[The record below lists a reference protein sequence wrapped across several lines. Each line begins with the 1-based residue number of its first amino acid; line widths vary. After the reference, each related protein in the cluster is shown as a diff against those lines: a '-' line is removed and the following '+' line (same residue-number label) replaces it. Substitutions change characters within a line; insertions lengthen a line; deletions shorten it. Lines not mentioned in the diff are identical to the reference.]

1 MMEKQKNNP
10 FRVPEG
16 YFETFQDRL
25 ADRIRLEE
33 AEPVPVKRL
42 DRRRILLAVA
52 AAVAALALITIPLT
66 RMLTPETWSE
76 DSFVEIALLEG
87 AGFFTSDYELAAY
100 LEEAESSMDDENAYL
115 HQAIEYLASADVEM
129 DLIFE

>member
-10 FRVPEG
+10 FSVPEG

-33 AEPVPVKRL
+33 AEQVPVKRL
-42 DRRRILLAVA
+42 VSRRILLAVA

-66 RMLTPETWSE
+66 RMQTPETWSDE
-76 DSFVEIALLEG
+76 SFVEIALLEG

-100 LEEAESSMDDENAYL
+100 LAESESSMDDEDAYL
-115 HQAIEYLASADVEM
+115 NQAIEYLASADVGM

>member
-1 MMEKQKNNP
+1 MMEKKKNNP
-10 FRVPEG
+10 FKVPEG

-25 ADRIRLEE
+25 TDRIRLEE

-100 LEEAESSMDDENAYL
+100 LEVAESSMDDENAYL
-115 HQAIEYLASADVEM
+115 HQAIEYLASADVGM

>member
-1 MMEKQKNNP
+1 MEKQKTNP

-33 AEPVPVKRL
+33 AEQVPVKRL
-42 DRRRILLAVA
+42 GSRRIILAVA

-66 RMLTPETWSE
+66 RMLTPETWSDE
-76 DSFVEIALLEG
+76 SFVEIALLDD
-87 AGFFTSDYELAAY
+87 AGLFTSDYELAAY
-100 LEEAESSMDDENAYL
+100 LEESESLMDDEDAYL
-115 HQAIEYLASADVEM
+115 SQAIEYLASADVGM

>member
-1 MMEKQKNNP
+1 MEKQKTNP

-16 YFETFQDRL
+16 YFETFQDKL

-33 AEPVPVKRL
+33 AEPVPEKRL

-66 RMLTPETWSE
+66 RMQTPERWTDE
-76 DSFVEIALLEG
+76 SFVEIALLEG
-87 AGFFTSDYELAAY
+87 AGLFNSDYELAAY
-100 LEEAESSMDDENAYL
+100 LEESESLMDDEDAYL
-115 HQAIEYLASADVEM
+115 NQAIEYLASADVGM

>member
-1 MMEKQKNNP
+1 MMEKKKNNP

-25 ADRIRLEE
+25 TDRIRLEE
-33 AEPVPVKRL
+33 AEPVPVKKL

-66 RMLTPETWSE
+66 RMLTPEAWSDE
-76 DSFVEIALLEG
+76 SFVEIALLEG
-87 AGFFTSDYELAAY
+87 AGFFTSDYELAVY
-100 LEEAESSMDDENAYL
+100 LEESESLMDDEDAYL
-115 HQAIEYLASADVEM
+115 HQAIEYLASANVEM

>member
-1 MMEKQKNNP
+1 MEKQKNNP

-33 AEPVPVKRL
+33 AEQVPVKRL
-42 DRRRILLAVA
+42 VSRRILLAVA
-52 AAVAALALITIPLT
+52 AAVASLALITIPLT
-66 RMLTPETWSE
+66 RMQTPNTLSDE
-76 DSFVEIALLEG
+76 SFVEIALLER
-87 AGFFTSDYELAAY
+87 AGFFTSDYELEAY
-100 LEEAESSMDDENAYL
+100 LEELESSMDDEDAYL
-115 HQAIEYLASADVEM
+115 NQAIEYLASADVGM